1 MRNLKFEKPNAI
13 SLISAD
19 KTTAKFSIKPLDR
32 GYGITIGNALRRVL
46 LASIPGAA
54 LINVEIKGVPHEFST
69 IPGVKEGVVEIV
81 LNLKD
86 AIFRLDSVEP
96 GFRAEVSLNDVDKEI
111 ITLGDLQVPAGVE
124 VVNPE
129 HVICHLNKG
138 TSISLTAT
146 LATGAG
152 YVTQNDN
159 KAYLD
164 HIGQI
169 ALDSIFTPVKR
180 VNFNV
185 EKLQGGYDELILEVE
200 TNGAIDAKDAVSEAA
215 SMLSELFGAVRQISE
230 NAEQF
235 QDYIAEEAEATAQA
249 VDKNLAIDRL
259 DLSVRLYNAL
269 SREGIKTIDQLLDMT
284 DQEIKSIRNLGQNSF
299 IELQNKLAEFKD
311 STITKKTVDDDDAL
325 IKEIF
330 DDIEEGL

>member
-13 SLISAD
+13 TTISQD

-32 GYGITIGNALRRVL
+32 GYGITLGNALRRVL
-46 LASIPGAA
+46 LSSIPGAA
-54 LINVEIKGVPHEFST
+54 LINVEFEGVPHEFST

-86 AIFRLDSVEP
+86 AIFKLDTLEP
-96 GFRAEVSLNDVDKEI
+96 GYRAEITLKGVDKEI
-111 ITLGDLQVPAGVE
+111 ITLGDLTVPAGVE
-124 VVNPE
+124 IVNPD
-129 HVICHLNKG
+129 HVICHLNRG
-138 TSISLTAT
+138 VSINFSAT
-146 LATGAG
+146 LAVGSG

-159 KAYLD
+159 KEYID

-169 ALDSIFTPVKR
+169 AMDAIYTPVKR

-185 EKLQGGYDELILEVE
+185 EKLQGGFDELILEVE
-200 TNGAIDAKDAVSEAA
+200 TNGAIDAKDAVSMAA
-215 SMLSELFGAVRQISE
+215 SMLSELFGAVREISE
-230 NAEQF
+230 NAEEF
-235 QDYIAEEAEATAQA
+235 QDYIAEAVDRTAPA
-249 VDKNLAIDRL
+249 VDKNLTIDRL

-269 SREGIKTIDQLLDMT
+269 SREGIKSIDQLLEMT

-311 STITKKTVDDDDAL
+311 STISKKEVDDDAL

-330 DDIEEGL
+330 EDMEEGL